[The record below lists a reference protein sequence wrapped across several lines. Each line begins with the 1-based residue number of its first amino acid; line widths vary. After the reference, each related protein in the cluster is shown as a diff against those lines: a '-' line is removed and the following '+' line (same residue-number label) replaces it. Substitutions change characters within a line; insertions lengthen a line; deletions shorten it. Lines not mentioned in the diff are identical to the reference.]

1 MNITQMILTPN
12 KWSRPQKKINKI
24 KGIVIHWV
32 ANPGSSAVANRNF
45 FDNRKFGKTNYG
57 SAHFIVGLKGEIIQC
72 LPYEEMAYHVGST
85 EPYTKDALSRL
96 STYPNDC
103 TIGIE
108 MCHPDASGKPTLETL
123 HATIEL
129 AAFLL
134 KKYNLTYK
142 DLWTHK
148 EVVGWKICHKYY
160 VENPTEWSNFKNYV
174 NQEMNP
180 VKVPAPIINEGGNKV
195 TITKSQSDIG
205 TAAVKALV
213 TQGLIDSPDYWLAR
227 LGEDTQNWLFFEM
240 MRRLNA
246 RIEDVKKSK

>member
-1 MNITQMILTPN
+1 MNIVQNLLTPN
-12 KWSRPQKKINKI
+12 KWSRPQTKIGKV

-45 FDNRKFGKTNYG
+45 FENRKLGKTNFG

-72 LPYEEMAYHVGST
+72 LPYDEMAYHVGST

-96 STYPNDC
+96 STYPNNC

-134 KKYNLTYK
+134 KKYGLTYK

-160 VENPTEWSNFKNYV
+160 VDNPAEWANFKKYV
-174 NQEMNP
+174 NDEMNP
-180 VKVPAPIINEGGNKV
+180 VVKAPITNEGGAKV
-195 TITKSQSDIG
+195 TITKSQTDIG
-205 TAAVKALV
+205 TAAVKTLV
-213 TQGLIDSPDYWLAR
+213 AQGLIDSPDYWLPR

-246 RIEDVKKSK
+246 RIEDVKKNK